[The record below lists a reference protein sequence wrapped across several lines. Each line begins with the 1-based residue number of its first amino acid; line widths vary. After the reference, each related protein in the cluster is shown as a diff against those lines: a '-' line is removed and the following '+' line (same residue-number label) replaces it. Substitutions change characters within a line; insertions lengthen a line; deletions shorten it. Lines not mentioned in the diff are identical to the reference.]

1 MNSSTLF
8 ASVRARIFSRT
19 TPIAVGFELTHA
31 CNLDCKYCDRHARLP
46 NEMSLSDVFGALDGL
61 RALGMQ
67 EVSLDGGEALA
78 HPRVNDIVRWLSARK
93 ITMRLNTN
101 GVLVRRRVDVVR
113 RMEKLKISLDGPPE
127 IHDAIRGRRSF
138 ELALD
143 AVEVARALGVG
154 VEFTCAVGRHNAH
167 AIDAVLKIAES
178 QDCRVVFQP
187 VRPSLFGSSTGSADS
202 WVLSAAEATATFGQ
216 IEAYKRAG
224 RGVLNRWSSLRHY
237 RGFPQDKP
245 LPCAAGWINVTL
257 DPEGNLYHCGQV
269 NRDDKSNNVVRLG
282 AKLAFERLVRKGC
295 AQCWCARVVEENYA
309 WGGRIDQMLPA
320 RSAGK
325 PALTNRVKSGGDQ
338 HIDVP
343 ASALL
348 RTGGA

>member
-1 MNSSTLF
+1 MNSSTLL
-8 ASVRARIFSRT
+8 ATARARIFSRPA
-19 TPIAVGFELTHA
+19 PIAVGFELTHA
-31 CNLDCKYCDRHARLP
+31 CNLACKYCDRHARLP
-46 NEMSLSDVFGALDGL
+46 TEMSLSEIFGALDGL
-61 RALGMQ
+61 RALGMR

-78 HPRVNDIVRWLSARK
+78 HPHVNDIACWLSARN

-127 IHDAIRGRRSF
+127 IHEAIRGRRSF

-143 AVEVARALGVG
+143 AVEVARALGVR

-187 VRPSLFGSSTGSADS
+187 VRPSLFGSLKGSADT
-202 WVLSAAEATATFGQ
+202 WVLSAEEAITTFGQ
-216 IEAYKRAG
+216 IEAHKRAG

-237 RGFPQDKP
+237 RHFPQDQP
-245 LPCAAGWINVTL
+245 LPCAAGWLNATL
-257 DPEGNLYHCGQV
+257 DPEGNLYHCGQT

-282 AKLAFERLVRKGC
+282 AKVAFERLVRRGC
-295 AQCWCARVVEENYA
+295 SQCWCARVVEENYA

-320 RSAGK
+320 RSANT
-325 PALTNRVKSGGDQ
+325 PTLSKSSKQ
-338 HIDVP
+338 HMGVP
-343 ASALL
+343 VSALL
-348 RTGGA
+348 RNRC

>member
-8 ASVRARIFSRT
+8 ALARARIFSRPA
-19 TPIAVGFELTHA
+19 PIAVGFELTHA
-31 CNLDCKYCDRHARLP
+31 CNLACKYCDRHTRLP
-46 NEMSLSDVFGALDGL
+46 NEMSLSDIFGALDGL
-61 RALGMQ
+61 RGLGMR

-78 HPRVNDIVRWLSARK
+78 HPRVNDIVRWLSARN

-101 GVLVRRRVDVVR
+101 GILVRRRVDVVR

-127 IHDAIRGRRSF
+127 IHEAIRGRHSF

-143 AVEVARALGVG
+143 AVEVARAVGVP

-187 VRPSLFGSSTGSADS
+187 VRPSLFGSLTGSADS
-202 WVLSAAEATATFGQ
+202 LVLSADEATAAFGQ
-216 IEAYKRAG
+216 IEACKRAG
-224 RGVLNRWSSLRHY
+224 RGVLNRWASLRHF
-237 RGFPQDKP
+237 RAFPQDKP

-282 AKLAFERLVRKGC
+282 AKVAFERLVRKGC

-320 RSAGK
+320 RSAAN
-325 PALTNRVKSGGDQ
+325 PASTHRVERSGDR

-343 ASALL
+343 ASSLL
-348 RTGGA
+348 RTRC